1 MIVHVLSLGSCGR
14 ETDDRRPFFWNTSG
28 VPDLRG
34 TCPRSKVRGQV
45 RFNAMLLHEAIGT
58 TGLRGSSWHAS
69 PMSERFGFREFAL
82 ERRAGRSTP
91 ADWWLVSVT
100 DRLSGT
106 LDDASWDPENVQ
118 LISLSQWKGAQE
130 ALFLARR
137 NAWIRGTSGAAVF
150 TLNATGGDWAVK
162 SW

>member
-1 MIVHVLSLGSCGR
+1 VRVLSLGGCWR
-14 ETDDRRPFFWNTSG
+14 EADDRRPFVWNTSG
-28 VPDLRG
+28 VADLRG
-34 TCPRSKVRGQV
+34 TCPRSKVRGHV
-45 RFNAMLLHEAIGT
+45 RFHAMLLHEAIGT

-69 PMSERFGFREFAL
+69 PVSERLGFRGLAL
-82 ERRAGRSTP
+82 ERRAGRSAP
-91 ADWWLVSVT
+91 ADWCLVSVT
-100 DRLSGT
+100 DRLSGA
-106 LDDASWDPENVQ
+106 LDDVSWDPENVQ

-150 TLNATGGDWAVK
+150 TPGAEDGDWAVK

>member
-1 MIVHVLSLGSCGR
+1 MIVRVLSLGGCWR
-14 ETDDRRPFFWNTSG
+14 EADDRRPFVWNTSG

-34 TCPRSKVRGQV
+34 TSPCSKVRGQV
-45 RFNAMLLHEAIGT
+45 RFNAMLLHEVMGT

-69 PMSERFGFREFAL
+69 PVSERLGFRGLAL
-82 ERRAGRSTP
+82 ERRAGRSAP
-91 ADWWLVSVT
+91 ADWCLVSVT
-100 DRLSGT
+100 DRLSGA

-130 ALFLARR
+130 VLFLARR
-137 NAWIRGTSGAAVF
+137 NAWIRGASGAAVF
-150 TLNATGGDWAVK
+150 TPGAEDGDWAVK

>member
-1 MIVHVLSLGSCGR
+1 MIVRVLSLGSCWR
-14 ETDDRRPFFWNTSG
+14 EADDRRPFVWNTSG

-34 TCPRSKVRGQV
+34 TCPRSKVRGHV
-45 RFNAMLLHEAIGT
+45 RFKAMLLHEAIGT

-69 PMSERFGFREFAL
+69 PMSERFGFRGLAL
-82 ERRAGRSTP
+82 ERRAGRSAP

-106 LDDASWDPENVQ
+106 LDEASWDPENVQ

-137 NAWIRGTSGAAVF
+137 NAWISGIAGAAVF
-150 TLNATGGDWAVK
+150 TPGAEDGDWAVK

>member
-1 MIVHVLSLGSCGR
+1 
-14 ETDDRRPFFWNTSG
+14 
-28 VPDLRG
+28 
-34 TCPRSKVRGQV
+34 
-45 RFNAMLLHEAIGT
+45 
-58 TGLRGSSWHAS
+58 
-69 PMSERFGFREFAL
+69 MSERLGFRGLAL
-82 ERRAGRSTP
+82 ERRADRSTP

-137 NAWIRGTSGAAVF
+137 NAWISGTSGAAVF
-150 TLNATGGDWAVK
+150 TP
-162 SW
+162 

>member
-34 TCPRSKVRGQV
+34 TCPRSKVRGHV
-45 RFNAMLLHEAIGT
+45 RFNALLFHEAIGT

-69 PMSERFGFREFAL
+69 PVSERFGCRGLAL
-82 ERRAGRSTP
+82 ERRAGRSML

-106 LDDASWDPENVQ
+106 LADTSWDPENVQ
-118 LISLSQWKGAQE
+118 LISLSQWKGAQK

-137 NAWIRGTSGAAVF
+137 NAWISGTSGAAVF
-150 TLNATGGDWAVK
+150 TPGAEDGDWAVK